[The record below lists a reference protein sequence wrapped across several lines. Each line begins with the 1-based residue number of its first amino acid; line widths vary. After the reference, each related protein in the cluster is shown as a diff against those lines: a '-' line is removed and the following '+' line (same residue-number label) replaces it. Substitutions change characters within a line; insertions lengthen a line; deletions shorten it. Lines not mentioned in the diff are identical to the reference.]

1 MICCV
6 LLYSML
12 IEFVKNR
19 SPYVWHGYVYAVGM
33 FCSSVFGIMCT
44 HHNYN
49 IAYTTGLRVRTALTS
64 AIYRKVQICHKCYIF
79 CCFVFFAIIH
89 LTSC

>member
-19 SPYVWHGYVYAVGM
+19 SPYVWHGYMYAAGM
-33 FCSSVFGIMCT
+33 FCSSVFGVMCT

-64 AIYRKVQICHKCYIF
+64 AIYRKVQLVSGILYFMHKSVQGISM
-79 CCFVFFAIIH
+79 
-89 LTSC
+89 L